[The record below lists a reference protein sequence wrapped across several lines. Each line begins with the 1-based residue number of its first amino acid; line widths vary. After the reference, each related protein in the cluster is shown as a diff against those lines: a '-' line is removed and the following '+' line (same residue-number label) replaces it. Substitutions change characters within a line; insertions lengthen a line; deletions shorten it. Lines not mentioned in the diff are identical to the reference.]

1 MKLSRIALLLFIAA
15 FTAACSSTGGKQFTS
30 SRTNCALLGGA
41 LGGGAGAFDDSE
53 TAVIG
58 ALAGAAIG
66 AIFCGAPDT
75 DGDGVKDPND
85 RCPGTPAGA
94 PVDEFGCE
102 FDDDGDGVVNS
113 EDRCPNT
120 PPGVAVDST
129 GCERDDDGDG
139 VPNSKDQCPGTPAG
153 ATVDAKGCADTD
165 GDGVYD
171 YRDQCPNTAP
181 GVAVDNRGC
190 DLAAEYRL
198 EGVNFEFD
206 SARLTSEAKARLD
219 SDVQI
224 LLRHSDL
231 KVEIAGHT
239 DSVGAA
245 SYNES
250 LSLRRAES
258 VRDYLV
264 GKGAKAANLTVR
276 GYGESNPVA
285 SNDTEAG
292 RAQNRRVEFRQK

>member
-1 MKLSRIALLLFIAA
+1 MKLSRISLLLFIAA
-15 FTAACSSTGGKQFTS
+15 FTAACSTTGGKDFTN

-53 TAVIG
+53 TAIIG
-58 ALAGAAIG
+58 AVAGALIG

-75 DGDGVKDPND
+75 DGDGVQDPND

-120 PPGVAVDST
+120 PAGVAVDST
-129 GCERDDDGDG
+129 GCERDDDRDG
-139 VPNSKDQCPGTPAG
+139 VVNSKDQCPGTPAG
-153 ATVDAKGCADTD
+153 ATVDARGCADTD
-165 GDGVYD
+165 GDGVND
-171 YRDQCPNTAP
+171 YRDQCPNTAR
-181 GVAVDNRGC
+181 GVVVDNTGC
-190 DLAAEYRL
+190 QLTEEYRL
-198 EGVNFEFD
+198 EGVKFEFD
-206 SARLTSEAKARLD
+206 SARLTSAAEDRLD

-231 KVEIAGHT
+231 NVEIAGHT
-239 DSVGAA
+239 DNVGNAA
-245 SYNES
+245 YNEA

-258 VRDYLV
+258 VRAYLIS
-264 GKGAKAANLTVR
+264 KGANPSNLTVR
-276 GYGESNPVA
+276 GYGESNPLT
-285 SNDTEAG
+285 SNDTDAG
-292 RAQNRRVEFRQK
+292 RAQNRRVEFRKK